1 MLSKQFN
8 WQPYFLLFCLLSMQG
23 TANARSGTKIT
34 WQDNSDNEQ
43 GFVVERT
50 LSNDC
55 SDGWEVIAYT
65 GVNQTLVTD
74 VYKLGACYRVAAYN
88 QMGTSAY
95 SNVAQVARLR

>member
-1 MLSKQFN
+1 MLPKKFSWKH
-8 WQPYFLLFCLLSMQG
+8 YFLFFYLLTLPG
-23 TANARSGTKIT
+23 TASARSVTIT

-43 GFVVERT
+43 GFFVERT

-65 GVNQTLVTD
+65 GINQTLVTD
-74 VYKLGACYRVAAYN
+74 VYKLGACYRAAAYN

-95 SNVAQVARLR
+95 SNVAQVVRLR